1 MNAVPHDASQKTE
14 REPPAAWVRE
24 PESPDFEPDRQPAGP
39 DESPPADEPGY
50 GHGV

>member
-39 DESPPADEPGY
+39 EDGPPADEPGY